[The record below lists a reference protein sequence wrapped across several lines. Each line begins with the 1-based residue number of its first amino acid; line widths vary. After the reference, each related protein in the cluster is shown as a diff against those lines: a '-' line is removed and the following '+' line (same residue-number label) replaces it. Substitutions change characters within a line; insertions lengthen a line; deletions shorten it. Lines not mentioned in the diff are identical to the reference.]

1 MNRKDDGTGAFF
13 GWVKRQGRR
22 LRKWISGVK
31 IWQWALAIAILEL
44 TACIWVLPPLGRW
57 LWGIE
62 GGFWDGLERFGGIT
76 GLITLGISFLSFIN
90 TKRILDY
97 RTSDYQ
103 TQEGEQSNEAFD
115 LFVRVS
121 ERATD
126 TASMDDFLKH
136 CRECCPLE
144 GRSWPKVSQDG
155 REFHLARLFEDNN
168 KKGFQ
173 SSFHQELF
181 ATFGGDADLVKQR
194 FMELLQPVVIR
205 YGSAAIR
212 EHRTA
217 AVYFLPKGADPDAEQ
232 QVAGER
238 IVEIHF
244 PMDLPTRDA
253 PRRQAFLA
261 YFAAVMQLLFRYLHD
276 ARLCY
281 QGPAMLPSILGSITD
296 NEHTLEGYQY
306 DRVNRCY
313 YRVGSSDHK
322 ALIASFLDSI
332 R

>member
-1 MNRKDDGTGAFF
+1 MNRKDDGTGAFS
-13 GWVKRQGRR
+13 GWVKRQGNR

-121 ERATD
+121 EKATD
-126 TASMDDFLKH
+126 TASMEDFLAH
-136 CRECCPLE
+136 CQSCCPDE
-144 GRSWPKVSQDG
+144 NRTWPRAWRDG
-155 REFHLARLFEDNN
+155 REIHLARLFEDNN
-168 KKGFQ
+168 EKGFQ

-181 ATFGGDADLVKQR
+181 ETFGGDADRARQR
-194 FMELLQPVVIR
+194 FMELLRPVVIR

-217 AVYFLPKGADPDAEQ
+217 AVYFLPEAASPGAER

-244 PMDLPTRDA
+244 PMDLPTQDG

-261 YFAAVMQLLFRYLHD
+261 YFAAVMQLLFKYFHN

-281 QGPAMLPSILGSITD
+281 LGPTTLPSIIGSIAD
-296 NEHTLEGYQY
+296 NEHVLETYQY
-306 DRVNRCY
+306 DPKHKCY
-313 YRVGSSDHK
+313 YRVGSGDHK